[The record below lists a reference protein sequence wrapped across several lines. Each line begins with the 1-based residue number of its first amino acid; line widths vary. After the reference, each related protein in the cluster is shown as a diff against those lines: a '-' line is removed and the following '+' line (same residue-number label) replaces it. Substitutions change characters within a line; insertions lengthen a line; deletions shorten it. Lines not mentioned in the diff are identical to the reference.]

1 MCAMRSSRD
10 LPNVLVVEGSL
21 GTCTT
26 GMKSMLRFTHPSAM
40 PSEGVVTGRVPALL
54 ARSGEYTSTSD
65 SRSAV
70 S

>member
-1 MCAMRSSRD
+1 MRSSSD

-26 GMKSMLRFTHPSAM
+26 GMKSMPRFTQPSAR
-40 PSEGVVTGRVPALL
+40 PSEGVVMGRVPALR

-65 SRSAV
+65 GRSAV